1 VPDKEHV
8 ARIIAAF
15 VKRNTLAADE
25 LPGVIASVYAA
36 LSKVESA
43 GPVEPMVEWVPA
55 VPVRSAVKPNSITC
69 LDCGY
74 VGKMLKRHLMSAH
87 ELTPQA
93 YRERWNLK
101 SNSPLVAPSYA
112 ARRSELAKSAG
123 LGKQRTGRN
132 SERQTGEPV

>member
-1 VPDKEHV
+1 VPDKEQV
-8 ARIIAAF
+8 AKIVAAYA
-15 VKRNTLAADE
+15 KRNTLAADE
-25 LPGVIASVYAA
+25 LPSVIATVYAA
-36 LSKVESA
+36 LSNVEGA
-43 GPVEPMVEWVPA
+43 GTAEPVVELMPA

-101 SNSPLVAPSYA
+101 SNSPLVARSYA

-123 LGKQRTGRN
+123 LGKRN
-132 SERQTGEPV
+132 RI